1 MNDTNNLPEAV
12 EVAPAELLHAQLLL
26 GVATAKRRPTAD
38 APEVLAASKALI
50 AVCDAVRAALAQPAA
65 APVVERADSATPV
78 VERSAGNVS
87 DNAAPVAPARW
98 YCVTNYGGATLCTG
112 RDDAAE
118 VAAEQDIAI
127 PRHGPHRAVML
138 AEVRPAR
145 VPLTD
150 AQIDQIKAQPGCWE
164 HVGQRIEFRYRPFAR
179 AIEAHH
185 GITAQG
191 EPK

>member
-1 MNDTNNLPEAV
+1 MGPSRT
-12 EVAPAELLHAQLLL
+12 
-26 GVATAKRRPTAD
+26 
-38 APEVLAASKALI
+38 
-50 AVCDAVRAALAQPAA
+50 LAQPAA
-65 APVVERADSATPV
+65 PDRWNEGFKHGQWLAKHSAPVVERADSATPV
-78 VERSAGNVS
+78 VERGAWDAS

-138 AEVRPAR
+138 AEVPPAR
-145 VPLTD
+145 VPLTE
-150 AQIDQIKAQPGCWE
+150 AEIASMQRKANTTGVQFLQSSTVRWI
-164 HVGQRIEFRYRPFAR
+164 VR
-179 AIEAHH
+179 AIEAAH

-191 EPK
+191 ELK

>member
-1 MNDTNNLPEAV
+1 MTDTTTE
-12 EVAPAELLHAQLLL
+12 E
-26 GVATAKRRPTAD
+26 TAKAAATLEAD
-38 APEVLAASKALI
+38 AMHRAGQITLTQAKAR
-50 AVCDAVRAALAQPAA
+50 VRAALAQPATA
-65 APVVERADSATPV
+65 DRWNEGFKYGQWLAKHSAPVVERADSATPV

-138 AEVRPAR
+138 AEVPPAR
-145 VPLTD
+145 VPLTE
-150 AQIDQIKAQPGCWE
+150 AEIASMQRKANTTGVQFLQSSTVRWI
-164 HVGQRIEFRYRPFAR
+164 VR
-179 AIEAHH
+179 AIEAAH

>member
-1 MNDTNNLPEAV
+1 MNDTLDLPPIE
-12 EVAPAELLHAQLLL
+12 APAMP
-26 GVATAKRRPTAD
+26 VAT
-38 APEVLAASKALI
+38 
-50 AVCDAVRAALAQPAA
+50 QPAA
-65 APVVERADSATPV
+65 PDRWNEGFKHGQWLAKHSAPVVERADSATPV

-150 AQIDQIKAQPGCWE
+150 AQIDALFDADPPGASRAAQRR
-164 HVGQRIEFRYRPFAR
+164 VAR
-179 AIEAHH
+179 AVLAAAA
-185 GITAQG
+185 TPAQG